1 MEKHHRLTQYQQKAE
16 TGGSRGGV
24 DWSTSINGASG
35 TSYGNGGKGGGNASS
50 GSNGWVYIEY
60 GGDIK

>member
-1 MEKHHRLTQYQQKAE
+1 MVEA
-16 TGGSRGGV
+16 GGSRGGV